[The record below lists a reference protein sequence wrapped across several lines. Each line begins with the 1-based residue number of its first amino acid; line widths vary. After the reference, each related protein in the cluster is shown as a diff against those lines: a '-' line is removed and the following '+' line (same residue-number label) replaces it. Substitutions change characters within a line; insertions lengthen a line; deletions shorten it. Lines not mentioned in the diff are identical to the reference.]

1 MIVSLKLD
9 NKIAARAEM
18 PRKLLRLQV
27 GDAAFR
33 YSLRT
38 EVEADVVRSRLGTVE
53 APQTPPA
60 PYRDTLAS
68 SFRGTFLPIGYA
80 AFRRGTTIE
89 TTDKFPALD
98 ADEARVR
105 FERIVWGKL
114 HGLSQFFGGCP
125 LIRIIP
131 YFRFP
136 CPRIGYNSVI
146 LGRLSFHHGAR
157 GNPLRGTRKAVGKFP
172 FGPYTD
178 DPPAVH

>member
-1 MIVSLKLD
+1 
-9 NKIAARAEM
+9 M

-80 AFRRGTTIE
+80 AFRRSTIVE
-89 TTDKFPALD
+89 TIDKFPALD
-98 ADEARVR
+98 AGEAQVM
-105 FERIVWGKL
+105 FERIVWRKL
-114 HGLSQFFGGCP
+114 HGPFQF
-125 LIRIIP
+125 
-131 YFRFP
+131 
-136 CPRIGYNSVI
+136 
-146 LGRLSFHHGAR
+146 LGVAR
-157 GNPLRGTRKAVGKFP
+157 WFVLYHIFDSLAQGIAFDCGF
-172 FGPYTD
+172 
-178 DPPAVH
+178 